1 MLAVEQYPSSDFFE
15 NYPFNDFP
23 KHELLEVNRS
33 KVSIHNA
40 KAGYSYPTIR
50 LPYSFSML
58 AGLSTQIYQTV
69 HKGALAFLVVISKGA
84 ATEKSAD
91 LSENAQI
98 NPKPPS
104 SHGGDQ
110 AFESPRA
117 HLFFEYW
124 RRNGLLFQ

>member
-98 NPKPPS
+98 NPNPPS
-104 SHGGDQ
+104 SHCGEPE
-110 AFESPRA
+110 FESPRA
-117 HLFFEYW
+117 RHSFY
-124 RRNGLLFQ
+124 NQIC

>member
-1 MLAVEQYPSSDFFE
+1 MLAVEHYPSTDFPEYYHFR
-15 NYPFNDFP
+15 DFP

-84 ATEKSAD
+84 ATEKSVD

-104 SHGGDQ
+104 SHGGDPE
-110 AFESPRA
+110 FESGPTMTI
-117 HLFFEYW
+117 F
-124 RRNGLLFQ
+124 